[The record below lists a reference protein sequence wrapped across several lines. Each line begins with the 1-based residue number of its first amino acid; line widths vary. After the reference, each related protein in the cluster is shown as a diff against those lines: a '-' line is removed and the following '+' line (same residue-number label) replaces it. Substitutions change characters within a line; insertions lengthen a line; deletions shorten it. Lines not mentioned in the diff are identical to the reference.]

1 ERMSQPEHDEVPREW
16 AREAPSI
23 RRLQRQRD
31 HVDAFAIDPRDPQ
44 RPESGRRGLPGRRG
58 HETRVARG
66 PRLGLLALEQLL
78 ERPPPARV
86 ERRDS
91 KHPLELLARMVREI
105 EQRTDLGDGHALG
118 SSSNGEDQITRADLA
133 FLEDAQIEARPPAG
147 GQERCHLRLVETNP
161 DAVARRSR
169 LGHLEEG
176 TRDAVTVAN
185 PGVVLR
191 QYLGVAVLA
200 EIAV

>member
-1 ERMSQPEHDEVPREW
+1 
-16 AREAPSI
+16 
-23 RRLQRQRD
+23 
-31 HVDAFAIDPRDPQ
+31 PRDPQ

-91 KHPLELLARMVREI
+91 KHPLELLARMVKEREY
-105 EQRTDLGDGHALG
+105 RTDLGDGHALG
-118 SSSNGEDQITRADLA
+118 YSSNGEDQITRADLA

-147 GQERCHLRLVETNP
+147 GQERCHLRLVQSNP

-176 TRDAVTVAN
+176 TPDALAVAT
-185 PGVVLR
+185 PDLGIR
-191 QYLGVAVLA
+191 QSFDHADLA
-200 EIAV
+200 ELPLAAL